1 MANFVESATLKIID
15 QASPKL
21 ARINS
26 HLDKLASRKITI
38 SIDYRQAQRAAQVL
52 KGLNTKVDESFKIH
66 TKAAQKL
73 AAIDRATARQRAD
86 DQIRVANAHAQNKQ
100 AIQAQAAQARL
111 AAIQARAQAQAA
123 TQAAQA
129 QARLTQAQT
138 ATTSPRNQAQAR
150 TRTQSRSALSPVAN
164 LLPSSNRLVTHG
176 IGGVGS
182 GFGFG
187 NVVAAGLTGAA
198 LYQIGRYIATNTLK
212 GVTDTSDVRA
222 QLIQSG
228 LTPQQTQARLNEAMQ
243 ISRTPGLRSISGAQL
258 AEASLEIAN
267 QALTA
272 RDASEQM
279 KALARNAVILGTT
292 FKDTEKGAQEARQLG
307 RALNLMGKSLDP
319 VQTRLFGDE
328 AMRAIIAGGGDVT
341 AGDFRRA
348 MQQLKAEGLNLSPQ
362 AVGDV
367 ISMRDEG
374 GRSVTADMRMFMNEL
389 TRTNLNKKDRALQT
403 EAGFRDSSGRAIT
416 DAVTPFKQDPVS
428 AVLNKFMPKLLKAGV
443 DLDNSTEVIA
453 GLQKMGLGAQA
464 STFPARVI
472 TQRDQIMADRLAR
485 MRVDLDASLD
495 PEKQSLRTKTA
506 SFTAQLQNQMSDV
519 GSPVAQRAGKA
530 LDALTNS
537 LATGTFD
544 PAKQGQQIMEAFAPN
559 LMQAIANPKDGPMAV
574 AAFILQNAGGLLV
587 SAANALISKFGLG
600 DKSPVAPTAVQEKLA
615 KEEMTPVKG
624 ISLFDSAKRNE
635 IIARNKE
642 IAEAKR
648 VVDEYNTA
656 LDRKKV
662 LEREEAALNKVPGA
676 TGHNILKQVD
686 PERAARQKR
695 IDEQRARD
703 EKEAAIRGVQEK
715 LKALDDMEKAA
726 AVDRD
731 FGLKKAGGDQNAADK
746 VLETYA
752 NTLDKIKEVREK
764 LEEIQKKQEPML
776 TKPGEFPLP
785 PVNPNRLNPV
795 NDPNSLTPAFSAGGE
810 LPQALQNFSATANA
824 MPQALVAAGS
834 ETGASIAGGLQA
846 QASAIGNSIG
856 SAAASVLQGVTL
868 NVTATAAPA
877 ANTGTQAPR

>member
-26 HLDKLASRKITI
+26 QLDKLASRKITI

-129 QARLTQAQT
+129 QTRLNAASASPRTQA
-138 ATTSPRNQAQAR
+138 AT
-150 TRTQSRSALSPVAN
+150 TRTQARASVSSPVAN
-164 LLPSSNRLVTHG
+164 LLPSSHRLLTHG

-228 LTPQQTQARLNEAMQ
+228 LTPQQTQARLNEAMA

-319 VQTRLFGDE
+319 VQTKLFGDE

-367 ISMRDEG
+367 ISIRDEG

-416 DAVTPFKQDPVS
+416 DVVTPFKQDPVS
-428 AVLNKFMPKLLKAGV
+428 AVLSKFMPKLLKAGV

-472 TQRDQIMADRLAR
+472 TQRDQVMADRLAR

-530 LDALTNS
+530 LDTLTNS

-544 PAKQGQQIMEAFAPN
+544 PAKQSQQIMEAFAPN

-587 SAANALISKFGLG
+587 SAANALISKFGG
-600 DKSPVAPTAVQEKLA
+600 DKNPVAPTALQEKLA
-615 KEEMTPVKG
+615 KAELTPVNG

-676 TGHNILKQVD
+676 TGHDIMKQTD

-695 IDEQRARD
+695 IDIQRAKD
-703 EKEAAIRGVQEK
+703 EREAKFRAIQDQ
-715 LKALDDMEKAA
+715 LASTDDMIRAA
-726 AVDRD
+726 GVDRD
-731 FGLKKAGGDQNAADK
+731 FDLKKAGTDTAAIDRA
-746 VLETYA
+746 LEKYA
-752 NTLDKIKEVREK
+752 NTLGKINEVRAM
-764 LEEIQKKQEPML
+764 LEDLQAKQPPME

-785 PVNPNRLNPV
+785 PINPNRLNPV
-795 NDPNSLTPAFSAGGE
+795 NDPNSVTPAFSAGGE

-824 MPQALVAAGS
+824 MPQALVAAGA

>member
-100 AIQAQAAQARL
+100 AAQAQAAQARL
-111 AAIQARAQAQAA
+111 AAIQARAQAQAT

-129 QARLTQAQT
+129 QARLSA
-138 ATTSPRNQAQAR
+138 ATTPRATTTSATPRAR
-150 TRTQSRSALSPVAN
+150 APLLSPVAN
-164 LLPSSNRLVTHG
+164 LLPSSGKLLTQTQ
-176 IGGVGS
+176 GGLGS
-182 GFGFG
+182 GLGLT
-187 NVVAAGLTGAA
+187 NVVAAGVTGAIF
-198 LYQIGRYIATNTLK
+198 YQLGKLITANIVK
-212 GVTDTSDVRA
+212 GVMDTSDVRA

-243 ISRTPGLRSISGAQL
+243 ISKTPGLRSISGAQL

-267 QALTA
+267 QALTY

-279 KALARNAVILGTT
+279 KILARNAVILGTT

-319 VQTRLFGDE
+319 VATLRYGDE
-328 AMRAIIAGGGDVT
+328 ALRAIIAGGGDVT
-341 AGDFRRA
+341 AGDFRRSV
-348 MQQLKAEGLNLSPQ
+348 QQMKAEGLNLSPQ
-362 AVGDV
+362 AIGDV

-374 GRSVTADMRMFMNEL
+374 GRNIIADLRMFMNEL
-389 TRTNLNKKDRALQT
+389 TRTNLNKKDKALQT
-403 EAGFRDSSGRAIT
+403 AEGIRDEQGNANLGF
-416 DAVTPFKQDPVS
+416 VTQFKQDPVS

-443 DLDNSTEVIA
+443 DLDNSTAVIA
-453 GLQKMGLGAQA
+453 AFQKMGFGAQA
-464 STFPARVI
+464 STMPSRII
-472 TQRDQIMADRLAR
+472 TQRDQVMADRLAR

-506 SFTAQLQNQMSDV
+506 SFAAQLQNQMSDTA
-519 GSPVAQRAGKA
+519 SPTAQKAGKA
-530 LDALTNS
+530 LDILTNS

-544 PAKQGQQIMEAFAPN
+544 PAKQGQQILDAFAPQM
-559 LMQAIANPKDGPMAV
+559 MQAIANPKDGPMAV

-587 SAANALISKFGLG
+587 SAANALISKFGGG
-600 DKSPVAPTAVQEKLA
+600 DKNPVAPTALQEKLA

-624 ISLFDSAKRNE
+624 ISLFDNTKRNE

-662 LEREEAALNKVPGA
+662 LEREEAALSKVPGA
-676 TGHNILKQVD
+676 TGHKLEEARD
-686 PERAARQKR
+686 PEDVAREKR
-695 IDEQRARD
+695 IDARQQRDKR
-703 EKEAAIRGVQEK
+703 EAAIRSTQEK
-715 LKALDDMEKAA
+715 LKALDDMERAA

-731 FGLKKAGGDQNAADK
+731 FGLKKAGGDQDEIDK
-746 VLETYA
+746 AIQTYK
-752 NTLDKIKEVREK
+752 NTLKKIDEVRKIIEDA
-764 LEEIQKKQEPML
+764 QFKQPPME

-785 PVNPNRLNPV
+785 PVNPNRVTPA

-868 NVTATAAPA
+868 NLTATAAPA

>member
-26 HLDKLASRKITI
+26 QLDKLASRKITI

-129 QARLTQAQT
+129 QTRLNAASASPRTQA
-138 ATTSPRNQAQAR
+138 TT
-150 TRTQSRSALSPVAN
+150 TRTQARASASSPVAN
-164 LLPSSNRLVTHG
+164 LLPSSNRLLTHG

-198 LYQIGRYIATNTLK
+198 LYQLGRYIATNTLK

-228 LTPQQTQARLNEAMQ
+228 LTPQQTQARLNEAMT

-267 QALTA
+267 QALTE
-272 RDASEQM
+272 RDKGDQM
-279 KALARNAVILGTT
+279 KILARNAVILGTT

-319 VQTRLFGDE
+319 VQTKLFGDE

-341 AGDFRRA
+341 AGDFRRT
-348 MQQLKAEGLNLSPQ
+348 MQQMKAEGLNLSPQ
-362 AVGDV
+362 AIGDV

-374 GRSVTADMRMFMNEL
+374 GRNIIADLRMFMNEL
-389 TRTNLNKKDRALQT
+389 TRTNLNKKDKALQT
-403 EAGFRDSSGRAIT
+403 AEGIRDEQGNANLGF
-416 DAVTPFKQDPVS
+416 VTQFKQDPVS

-443 DLDNSTEVIA
+443 DLDNSTAVIA
-453 GLQKMGLGAQA
+453 AFQKMGFGAQA
-464 STFPARVI
+464 STMPARII
-472 TQRDQIMADRLAR
+472 TQRDQVMADRLAR

-530 LDALTNS
+530 LDTLTNS

-544 PAKQGQQIMEAFAPN
+544 PAKQSQQIMEAFAPN

-587 SAANALISKFGLG
+587 SAANALISKFGG
-600 DKSPVAPTAVQEKLA
+600 DKNPVAPTALQEKLA
-615 KEEMTPVKG
+615 KAELTPVNG

-676 TGHNILKQVD
+676 TGHDIMKQTD

-695 IDEQRARD
+695 IDIQRAKD
-703 EKEAAIRGVQEK
+703 EREAKFRAIQDQ
-715 LKALDDMEKAA
+715 LASTDDMIRAA
-726 AVDRD
+726 GVDRD
-731 FGLKKAGGDQNAADK
+731 FDLKKAGTDTAAIDRA
-746 VLETYA
+746 LEKYA
-752 NTLDKIKEVREK
+752 NTLGKINEVRAM
-764 LEEIQKKQEPML
+764 LEDLQAKQPPME

-785 PVNPNRLNPV
+785 PINPNRLNPV
-795 NDPNSLTPAFSAGGE
+795 NDPNSVTPAFSAGGE

-824 MPQALVAAGS
+824 MPQALVAAGA